1 MRKLAVIWLLALTQ
15 TIVAQTKI
23 VVLSDLHLMA
33 PTLLVNDG
41 QAWRDLL
48 ATDRKLLDFS
58 LPLLDEAIER
68 IKTIQPKLVLITGDL
83 TKDGETVSHEY
94 VVKKLDE
101 LKAAGIMTLVIPGNH
116 DIDMGDAAVAYD
128 GKNTIPV
135 ASPSLDEFASLY
147 ADYLPVSM
155 PTMVTAQGRCLTACR
170 RLTAAN
176 L

>member
-1 MRKLAVIWLLALTQ
+1 MRKLIIILCLVLAQ

-33 PTLLVNDG
+33 PTLLVKDG
-41 QAWRDLL
+41 PAWRDLL
-48 ATDRKLLDFS
+48 ADSRTLLDFS
-58 LPLLDEAIER
+58 QPLLDEAVER

-116 DIDMGDAAVAYD
+116 DIDMGEKAV
-128 GKNTIPV
+128 
-135 ASPSLDEFASLY
+135 
-147 ADYLPVSM
+147 
-155 PTMVTAQGRCLTACR
+155 PTMVKAPSRWHRPHLRSLPDSMPIMAMERGLCSMAHR
-170 RLTAAN
+170 
-176 L
+176 